1 MDTLVQDLRF
11 AGRSLARHPGFALTA
26 LITLA
31 LGIGATTAMFSVV
44 NAVLLRPLPFA
55 DPDRLVTINNFYAK
69 TGSRSTTVSAPDFHD
84 WEAQARSFE
93 AIAYYRGGLASVTL
107 ADSADYAGV
116 ITVSPAFFD
125 ALGARASVGR
135 LLTREEFQ
143 PGAALT
149 AVITDAFWRRK
160 FNASPSAIGSTV
172 KYSDRVFTIA
182 GVIEPGARLPA
193 SADIYLPSWIFPET
207 TSRSAHNYRTIAR
220 LRGGVAVPQA
230 HAELLAIATNLER
243 AYPESNR
250 GKLTE
255 VVPLKEIVVGQTR
268 DPLYTLLAAVGLVL
282 LIACANVANLLLS
295 RATAREREMVVRA
308 AVGASRMRIVRQLLT
323 ESAVLGVVAALAGAW
338 LARLAMLALI
348 ALAPETFPRLSEI
361 RVDVTALF
369 FAIGVALA
377 SSVLFGLAPALQAS
391 RFQLMDG
398 LRQGGKGS
406 SLGARGGR
414 ARSAFVVVEIALAVV
429 LVAGATLLARSLT
442 LLTSVDMGFNPQGL
456 LVLQTSVPVRGAAAA
471 ERGVAFYR
479 ALMPEVRAFPGV
491 GSAAA
496 AMSVPT
502 VVRSNG
508 GYRIDGDTS
517 PFSISSPQAL
527 FNVVTPGYFQTLGV
541 AVRRGRD
548 LADED
553 TAGAPLVAVVNEAL
567 ARASFPGQDPIG
579 RRLQTGLDRPDFMT
593 IVGVVADFRNDSP
606 ARPPRPEI
614 YMPFE
619 QHPGYGTALTIVVRA
634 TVADPQALVDPI
646 RRRIAERNA
655 DVPVRHESMT
665 QTIGKTS
672 AASRFQTVLF
682 VAFAGIALL
691 LALAGVY
698 GVMAYNVSQRIPEMG
713 VRVALGATPGDIRSL
728 VMGDGA
734 RLAGLG
740 LAAGMALALVSG
752 RAVQSFLFGI
762 TPRDP
767 LVLAVVAIGVTVSTL
782 AACYMPVRRASRVD
796 PMRALRAE

>member
-11 AGRSLARHPGFALTA
+11 AGRSLVRHPGFALTA

-84 WEAQARSFE
+84 WEAQARSFA

-125 ALGARASVGR
+125 ALGARASSGR
-135 LLTREEFQ
+135 LLTRDEFQ
-143 PGAALT
+143 PGAPLT

-160 FNASPSAIGSTV
+160 FDASPSAIGSTV
-172 KYSDRVFTIA
+172 KYADRVFTIA

-193 SADIYLPSWIFPET
+193 SADIYLPSSIQPET

-220 LRGGVAVPQA
+220 LRDGVTVAQA
-230 HAELLAIATNLER
+230 HAEILAIATNLER
-243 AYPESNR
+243 AYPDTNR
-250 GKLTE
+250 GKLAE

-308 AVGASRMRIVRQLLT
+308 AVGASRARIVRQLLT
-323 ESAVLGVVAALAGAW
+323 ESAVLGVIAALAGAW

-348 ALAPETFPRLSEI
+348 ALAPEAFPRLHEI

-377 SSVLFGLAPALQAS
+377 SSVAFGLAPALQAS

-414 ARSAFVVVEIALAVV
+414 ARSAFVVVEVALAVV
-429 LVAGATLLARSLT
+429 LVAGATLLARSLA

-456 LVLQTSVPVRGAAAA
+456 LVLQTSVPVRGVAAA

-479 ALMPEVRAFPGV
+479 GLVPEIRAFPGV
-491 GSAAA
+491 RGAAA
-496 AMSVPT
+496 AMSIPT

-508 GYRIDGDTS
+508 GYRIEGDTS
-517 PFSISSPQAL
+517 PFSINSPQAL

-548 LADED
+548 LTDED
-553 TAGAPLVAVVNEAL
+553 TAGAPMVAVINEAL

-593 IVGVVADFRNDSP
+593 IVGIVADFRNDSP
-606 ARPPRPEI
+606 ARAPRPEI
-614 YMPFE
+614 
-619 QHPGYGTALTIVVRA
+619 
-634 TVADPQALVDPI
+634 
-646 RRRIAERNA
+646 
-655 DVPVRHESMT
+655 
-665 QTIGKTS
+665 
-672 AASRFQTVLF
+672 
-682 VAFAGIALL
+682 
-691 LALAGVY
+691 
-698 GVMAYNVSQRIPEMG
+698 
-713 VRVALGATPGDIRSL
+713 
-728 VMGDGA
+728 
-734 RLAGLG
+734 
-740 LAAGMALALVSG
+740 
-752 RAVQSFLFGI
+752 
-762 TPRDP
+762 
-767 LVLAVVAIGVTVSTL
+767 
-782 AACYMPVRRASRVD
+782 
-796 PMRALRAE
+796 